1 MALLPENKN
10 DQIKLM
16 VCVGALGLV
25 YLFYTYMYTP
35 KTTELDTLE
44 ERVESLHQ
52 SNEQVRQEVVRG
64 TVGKL
69 KEEAEMY
76 GQLLQQ
82 MRQLVPVSNE
92 VPTLLE
98 QISNAARQTGLD
110 VGGITPLGI
119 IPGEVFDTHRYRMTV
134 QGSYHRIG
142 HFLDNVGSLTRIMAP
157 MNLTLRP
164 SNRTSR
170 NAREQLLEAGF
181 EVQTYVAKT
190 RPPAPPLAPGA
201 GGGQ

>member
-1 MALLPENKN
+1 MAILPENKN
-10 DQIKLM
+10 DQIKL
-16 VCVGALGLV
+16 VISVAALGLV
-25 YLFYTYMYTP
+25 YAYYSYMYTP

-44 ERVESLHQ
+44 ERVESLHN

-69 KEEAEMY
+69 KEEADMF

-82 MRQLVPVSNE
+82 MRQLVPISNE

-142 HFLDNVGSLTRIMAP
+142 NFLDNVGSLTRIMAP

-164 SNRTSR
+164 SQRTSR
-170 NAREQLLEAGF
+170 NAREQLLEAAF
-181 EVQTYVAKT
+181 EVQTYVAKV
-190 RPPAPPLAPGA
+190 RPPAPAAPGA

>member
-10 DQIKLM
+10 DQIKL
-16 VCVGALGLV
+16 VIAVAALALV
-25 YLFYTYMYTP
+25 YVYHSYMYTP
-35 KTTELDTLE
+35 KATELDTLE
-44 ERVESLHQ
+44 ERVETLRQ

-82 MRQLVPVSNE
+82 MRRLVPVSNE

-110 VGGITPLGI
+110 VGGITPLGV

-134 QGSYHRIG
+134 QGSYHRVG
-142 HFLDNVGSLTRIMAP
+142 SFLDNVGSLTRIMAP

-164 SNRTSR
+164 SARPARTP
-170 NAREQLLEAGF
+170 REQLLDAAF
-181 EVQTYVAKT
+181 EVQTYVLKV
-190 RPPAPPLAPGA
+190 RPPAPPAPAA